1 MGAGGNGDNL
11 KAAHATAAYA
21 PEHGGKIHKTTKSDL
36 RAAKGEYGSMASLP
50 RSWSSNSLAR
60 ISAVKDD
67 LTVLKTMWFKKVS
80 GGDHAQRLESFYS
93 PQAHAYD
100 RFRAAFLWGRKS
112 MLAAAAARIKDM
124 EDLVWVDL
132 GGGTGENIKM
142 MNEFLPLEKF
152 KKVYIVDLCS
162 SLCKE
167 AQSKVDAHGWKNVQV
182 VEGDACE
189 FVPDEGKATLVT
201 FSYSLSMIPPFHS
214 AVDAACSY
222 LDPNGYMAVT
232 DFYVSAKHDLPLRQ
246 MSWMRRFFWQ
256 ATFDLDGIALGSE
269 RREYLEHKLTRVYE
283 YNGEGGIPYVP
294 LLRAPYFIWIG
305 QKDTMFVHHTEAR
318 VEAPPLFPPTFLY
331 SQSWED
337 PHPDIEVLKISAKDT
352 VLTLTSGGCNALNL
366 VIHGAKEV
374 VAVDCNPAQSALLEL
389 KKESIKRLEYA
400 DTWELFGEGK
410 HARVEEVYQRDL
422 APWMSQTSHNF
433 WKDRMH
439 YFKQGLYYQGGMGKV
454 CWIAQW
460 LFWFMGFSGVMQR
473 FCNAESL
480 EEQRRVWN
488 GIWVV
493 RFFKHAPAFLYE
505 IVNTFIQIVMLNRL
519 VLWYGGGVPAKQYEL
534 ILNDKRRITEY
545 VGTTLSGAA
554 ENSHLAG
561 WNYFYYNCLMGRFTP
576 DNCPSYLKRDN
587 FDKLKA
593 GSVDNLTIMTC
604 TFLEAL
610 RARKYT
616 KVILMDH
623 VDWLDEE
630 QATELAKCLAQ
641 QIVPGG
647 RMIWRTASL
656 CPPYAQ
662 IFANHGFDTKCIQRI
677 DQGYMDRVNMYS
689 SFWVATRKGAKAD

>member
-1 MGAGGNGDNL
+1 
-11 KAAHATAAYA
+11 
-21 PEHGGKIHKTTKSDL
+21 
-36 RAAKGEYGSMASLP
+36 
-50 RSWSSNSLAR
+50 
-60 ISAVKDD
+60 V
-67 LTVLKTMWFKKVS
+67 
-80 GGDHAQRLESFYS
+80 
-93 PQAHAYD
+93 
-100 RFRAAFLWGRKS
+100 
-112 MLAAAAARIKDM
+112 
-124 EDLVWVDL
+124 
-132 GGGTGENIKM
+132 
-142 MNEFLPLEKF
+142 
-152 KKVYIVDLCS
+152 
-162 SLCKE
+162 
-167 AQSKVDAHGWKNVQV
+167 
-182 VEGDACE
+182 
-189 FVPDEGKATLVT
+189 
-201 FSYSLSMIPPFHS
+201 IPPFHS

-337 PHPDIEVLKISAKDT
+337 PHPDIEVLKINAKDT

-505 IVNTFIQIVMLNRL
+505 IVNTFIQVRAHPLYL
-519 VLWYGGGVPAKQYEL
+519 YTSP
-534 ILNDKRRITEY
+534 
-545 VGTTLSGAA
+545 TL
-554 ENSHLAG
+554 
-561 WNYFYYNCLMGRFTP
+561 
-576 DNCPSYLKRDN
+576 
-587 FDKLKA
+587 
-593 GSVDNLTIMTC
+593 C
-604 TFLEAL
+604 TSQSSAL
-610 RARKYT
+610 RR
-616 KVILMDH
+616 
-623 VDWLDEE
+623 W
-630 QATELAKCLAQ
+630 C
-641 QIVPGG
+641 
-647 RMIWRTASL
+647 RTLLPSL
-656 CPPYAQ
+656 P
-662 IFANHGFDTKCIQRI
+662 
-677 DQGYMDRVNMYS
+677 
-689 SFWVATRKGAKAD
+689 